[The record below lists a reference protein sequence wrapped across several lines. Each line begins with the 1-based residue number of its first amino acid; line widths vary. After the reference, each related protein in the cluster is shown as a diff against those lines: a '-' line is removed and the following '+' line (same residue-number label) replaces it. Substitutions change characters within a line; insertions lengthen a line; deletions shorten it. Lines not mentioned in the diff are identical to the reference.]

1 MALAALVA
9 VAFIA
14 PLASAWG
21 PVSHQLFACALVA
34 PADCVS
40 ADGSFVLGAFS
51 PDAFKT
57 DHRQMHDFGYA
68 SAQVE
73 YARSLPQPASPSH
86 FNATAFSLGFVA
98 HLLQDHVG
106 HHANGY
112 EDADGILSSFTL

>member
-1 MALAALVA
+1 MAAAVLIVA
-9 VAFIA
+9 ACIA
-14 PLASAWG
+14 PLVSAWG
-21 PVSHQLFACALVA
+21 PLSHQLFACALVT
-34 PADCVS
+34 PADCVLV
-40 ADGSFVLGAFS
+40 DGSFVLGAFS

-57 DHRQMHDFGYA
+57 QHRQMHDFGFA
-68 SAQVE
+68 SAQVD

-112 EDADGILSSFTL
+112 AR